1 MVKFNK
7 PVKPVAN
14 DDQLIQLDKLHESGQ
29 LVSKNNPE
37 PRITPIDSEKT
48 LDAIAE
54 EKAGMEKLKIP
65 GLVDNF
71 GKNIMKE
78 LKDYKPDPPVPTYA
92 IQWLIHSV
100 RSQYK
105 GRNKR
110 PKYCPKCKKA
120 KIEVNF
126 DENKATCKT
135 CGNVFIAGS
144 CAGFTLIGEV
154 SRWMKEYGK
163 NHPLV

>member
-7 PVKPVAN
+7 PVADKPEE
-14 DDQLIQLDKLHESGQ
+14 K
-29 LVSKNNPE
+29 
-37 PRITPIDSEKT
+37 TEKT
-48 LDAIAE
+48 LDTNQLVQLDKVHE
-54 EKAGMEKLKIP
+54 SGYLVSKEKDVEKLKIP
-65 GLVDNF
+65 GLGDGF
-71 GKNIMKE
+71 GKNLMKE

-92 IQWLIHSV
+92 IEWLIHSV

-163 NHPLV
+163 NHPPV